1 MSLFDNV
8 ANGQIKIQ
16 NPLQSSSVFTE
27 EASKVD
33 ANHKTRKMDIPFKFI
48 DIKDAS
54 AKKYLKENSY
64 CKEYYKYI
72 TTEQIGEIV
81 VDPTTDKIAG
91 YVFIDNKKYPG
102 FITPIVVLPKYRGY
116 GIGTKLLKDAIR
128 KYDAVDLCVDKD
140 NEIALKMY
148 KDHGFVVIGDGDKK
162 SRYYMKLKSKI
173 TKDDMKGESV
183 HMSLFDTVASGKI
196 QMGPEQLLRE
206 SMENTTEVYMLEAMY
221 SDSLPYGKVMSR
233 KINLPIGKPPG
244 TGNLAF
250 LYTTKFEDSVALI
263 KNNTNAIPGQRYK
276 WYFYQQDYRGMIWN
290 KRYRF
295 RNVQLRKSHYD
306 TVRKSTTVKPYIA
319 RIVSPDEEKNLL
331 YDLHTYVSI
340 INEYSKKMSVPRKVR
355 AYWDYMKPIL
365 TKAVPSLKTRMVLVN
380 LDQFTLGD
388 TLQENLNHP
397 LYMIWYTLYK
407 YPECLVGV
415 DVDFLFFSG
424 MKILK
429 INPTQFFALPDEK
442 LDDGVIGAV
451 AKKVSSTIK
460 MPPKNVVTGLQ
471 IQMKRIM
478 HSVPDQALD
487 EKKLQEED
495 IKSVI
500 IDETK
505 TKMGLS
511 DKDKKE
517 IIDETDVTNVADT
530 VKKEED
536 QIAKSVEQKVSV
548 TADRVL
554 KAKPMERLDISRQE
568 GKVKTV
574 VQMMVDNDIN
584 EDQKILEDAYNKMKH
599 EKVPVSPRS
608 SARNQ
613 KLMDEQKNLE
623 IKGMTVDQLSKMK
636 VKEVKVKSKDISK
649 AVTTP
654 NQHMK
659 TMTFYERNKT
669 YIEKVMPKDIM
680 DALLCLN
687 TKSIPLYVRDVK
699 IEDTSDELNY
709 KETYTI
715 ALEDANRQRSTL
727 KVDFPKIIEN
737 RFMYLG
743 GGKKNIKNQSYFYPV
758 VKTEEDTVQM
768 VSNYN
773 KMYIRRIDTKS
784 TSSVE
789 RLKRFL
795 KQADGADKMIKFGNS
810 NAVNKSGEFI
820 TSVEYD
826 ELAKF
831 MKRIHTGGMYLYFSQ
846 HDVQDILKKRN
857 LTAPDG
863 YFCVGFDKEDKPI
876 YVAYSGTQK
885 TKAGQSIC
893 DLIVDALPEDMRAA
907 YYKIR
912 APKRLMYVS
921 VKVMN
926 QDITVAMLLG
936 FWEGL
941 TTILRKCKA
950 NYRLE
955 EHMPKVVQP
964 SENVIRFK
972 DTFLVYED
980 TMESGLLL
988 NGIRMVPTEKW
999 NIGDFDSRE
1008 PYIEYFVKMYG
1019 KAAISN
1025 ALFNFYEWFIDP
1037 VTKEILED
1045 INLPTDL
1052 VSLVIYAVSLL
1063 ADSQYTSDLNQRISR
1078 IRSFEI
1084 IPMVF
1089 YGELASQYVIYRN
1102 ASGRKKFSLKRDC
1115 VIKGIL
1121 DVATVEEISTLNPTL
1136 EIENTHGV
1144 SFKGFHGNNLDDMYT
1159 IRKRSYDTSMT
1170 GTISP
1175 ISSPDAGCGLNKS
1188 LTLEPEIEN
1197 IRGYVKVPESDKDYD
1212 KLQDINLFSAG
1223 ELTMPGASRNDDPSR
1238 CGHAI
1243 KQSKHVIPVNDSDPV
1258 LVSNG
1263 FEEIERF
1270 ELSSDFVVNAE
1281 EDGEIVKVDPDLKLV
1296 IAKYKSGKV
1305 RAIST
1310 DTNIV
1315 KNGGG
1320 GFYLNNQLVTDL
1332 KEGDKFKKDDVL
1344 AYHKNFFTNS
1354 KYNNCR
1360 ANLGTLARVAIMS
1373 AYSTYEDAT
1382 FISESLSE
1390 RCGTRITECKQAVI
1404 GKNSNVLHLA
1414 KEGEH
1419 VHVGDTLV
1427 AFDTSYDDNDLNVL
1441 LASLGDDN
1449 DLKSMVTEGSRNT
1462 IKSKY
1467 GGKIIAVKMYSTVE
1481 MEELSPSLQKI
1492 FKDYY
1497 SKIRKKKN
1505 LLESYDPEAEK
1516 SIMKCGLLFTETT
1529 KKIEPNKYGN
1539 IRGQN
1544 VEDSVLIEFYI
1555 EELEPLEVASKI
1567 ANYSGLKNT
1576 ICEVIPKGY
1585 EPYSEFLPDIK
1596 YDTIIADNSILK
1608 RMTPSILEVGFAN
1621 KLVVGFKEYLR
1632 KIYEK

>member
-1 MSLFDNV
+1 
-8 ANGQIKIQ
+8 
-16 NPLQSSSVFTE
+16 
-27 EASKVD
+27 
-33 ANHKTRKMDIPFKFI
+33 
-48 DIKDAS
+48 
-54 AKKYLKENSY
+54 
-64 CKEYYKYI
+64 
-72 TTEQIGEIV
+72 
-81 VDPTTDKIAG
+81 
-91 YVFIDNKKYPG
+91 
-102 FITPIVVLPKYRGY
+102 
-116 GIGTKLLKDAIR
+116 
-128 KYDAVDLCVDKD
+128 
-140 NEIALKMY
+140 
-148 KDHGFVVIGDGDKK
+148 
-162 SRYYMKLKSKI
+162 
-173 TKDDMKGESV
+173 
-183 HMSLFDTVASGKI
+183 
-196 QMGPEQLLRE
+196 
-206 SMENTTEVYMLEAMY
+206 
-221 SDSLPYGKVMSR
+221 
-233 KINLPIGKPPG
+233 
-244 TGNLAF
+244 
-250 LYTTKFEDSVALI
+250 
-263 KNNTNAIPGQRYK
+263 
-276 WYFYQQDYRGMIWN
+276 
-290 KRYRF
+290 
-295 RNVQLRKSHYD
+295 
-306 TVRKSTTVKPYIA
+306 
-319 RIVSPDEEKNLL
+319 
-331 YDLHTYVSI
+331 
-340 INEYSKKMSVPRKVR
+340 
-355 AYWDYMKPIL
+355 
-365 TKAVPSLKTRMVLVN
+365 
-380 LDQFTLGD
+380 
-388 TLQENLNHP
+388 
-397 LYMIWYTLYK
+397 
-407 YPECLVGV
+407 
-415 DVDFLFFSG
+415 
-424 MKILK
+424 
-429 INPTQFFALPDEK
+429 
-442 LDDGVIGAV
+442 
-451 AKKVSSTIK
+451 
-460 MPPKNVVTGLQ
+460 
-471 IQMKRIM
+471 
-478 HSVPDQALD
+478 
-487 EKKLQEED
+487 
-495 IKSVI
+495 
-500 IDETK
+500 
-505 TKMGLS
+505 
-511 DKDKKE
+511 
-517 IIDETDVTNVADT
+517 
-530 VKKEED
+530 
-536 QIAKSVEQKVSV
+536 
-548 TADRVL
+548 
-554 KAKPMERLDISRQE
+554 
-568 GKVKTV
+568 
-574 VQMMVDNDIN
+574 
-584 EDQKILEDAYNKMKH
+584 
-599 EKVPVSPRS
+599 
-608 SARNQ
+608 
-613 KLMDEQKNLE
+613 
-623 IKGMTVDQLSKMK
+623 
-636 VKEVKVKSKDISK
+636 
-649 AVTTP
+649 
-654 NQHMK
+654 
-659 TMTFYERNKT
+659 
-669 YIEKVMPKDIM
+669 
-680 DALLCLN
+680 
-687 TKSIPLYVRDVK
+687 
-699 IEDTSDELNY
+699 
-709 KETYTI
+709 
-715 ALEDANRQRSTL
+715 
-727 KVDFPKIIEN
+727 
-737 RFMYLG
+737 
-743 GGKKNIKNQSYFYPV
+743 
-758 VKTEEDTVQM
+758 
-768 VSNYN
+768 
-773 KMYIRRIDTKS
+773 
-784 TSSVE
+784 
-789 RLKRFL
+789 
-795 KQADGADKMIKFGNS
+795 
-810 NAVNKSGEFI
+810 
-820 TSVEYD
+820 
-826 ELAKF
+826 
-831 MKRIHTGGMYLYFSQ
+831 
-846 HDVQDILKKRN
+846 
-857 LTAPDG
+857 
-863 YFCVGFDKEDKPI
+863 
-876 YVAYSGTQK
+876 
-885 TKAGQSIC
+885 
-893 DLIVDALPEDMRAA
+893 MRAA

-955 EHMPKVVQP
+955 AHMPKVVQP

-1019 KAAISN
+1019 KASIAN

-1197 IRGYVKVPESDKDYD
+1197 IRGYVKVPESDKDYE

-1270 ELSSDFVVNAE
+1270 QLSSDFVVNAD

-1585 EPYSEFLPDIK
+1585 EPYSEFLPDVK

>member
-8 ANGQIKIQ
+8 ASGQIKIQ

-33 ANHKTRKMDIPFKFI
+33 ANYKTRKTGIPFKII

-64 CKEYYKYI
+64 CKEYYEYI

-102 FITPIVVLPKYRGY
+102 FITPIEVLP
-116 GIGTKLLKDAIR
+116 I
-128 KYDAVDLCVDKD
+128 
-140 NEIALKMY
+140 KMY

-162 SRYYMKLKSKI
+162 SRYWMKLKSKI

-221 SDSLPYGKVMSR
+221 PDSLPYGKVMSR
-233 KINLPIGKPPG
+233 KINLPIGHPPG

-250 LYTTKFEDSVALI
+250 LYTTKFEDSLALI
-263 KNNTNAIPGQRYK
+263 KSHTNAIPGQKYK

-380 LDQFTLGD
+380 LDQFHLGD

-442 LDDGVIGAV
+442 LDDGAIGAV

-623 IKGMTVDQLSKMK
+623 IKGMTVEQLSKMK

-876 YVAYSGTQK
+876 YVSYSGTQK

-955 EHMPKVVQP
+955 AHMPKVVQP

-980 TMESGLLL
+980 TMEAGLLL

-1063 ADSQYTSDLNQRISR
+1063 ADSQFTSDLNQRISR

-1159 IRKRSYDTSMT
+1159 IRKRSYDPSMT

-1197 IRGYVKVPESDKDYD
+1197 IRGYVKVPESDKDFND
-1212 KLQDINLFSAG
+1212 LKDINLFSAG

-1238 CGHAI
+1238 A
-1243 KQSKHVIPVNDSDPV
+1243 
-1258 LVSNG
+1258 
-1263 FEEIERF
+1263 
-1270 ELSSDFVVNAE
+1270 
-1281 EDGEIVKVDPDLKLV
+1281 
-1296 IAKYKSGKV
+1296 
-1305 RAIST
+1305 
-1310 DTNIV
+1310 
-1315 KNGGG
+1315 
-1320 GFYLNNQLVTDL
+1320 
-1332 KEGDKFKKDDVL
+1332 GDR
-1344 AYHKNFFTNS
+1344 YNF
-1354 KYNNCR
+1354 
-1360 ANLGTLARVAIMS
+1360 NLR
-1373 AYSTYEDAT
+1373 
-1382 FISESLSE
+1382 
-1390 RCGTRITECKQAVI
+1390 
-1404 GKNSNVLHLA
+1404 
-1414 KEGEH
+1414 
-1419 VHVGDTLV
+1419 
-1427 AFDTSYDDNDLNVL
+1427 
-1441 LASLGDDN
+1441 
-1449 DLKSMVTEGSRNT
+1449 
-1462 IKSKY
+1462 
-1467 GGKIIAVKMYSTVE
+1467 
-1481 MEELSPSLQKI
+1481 LQKSWPARI
-1492 FKDYY
+1492 
-1497 SKIRKKKN
+1497 KIP
-1505 LLESYDPEAEK
+1505 LLCWNTSLK
-1516 SIMKCGLLFTETT
+1516 IM
-1529 KKIEPNKYGN
+1529 I
-1539 IRGQN
+1539 
-1544 VEDSVLIEFYI
+1544 
-1555 EELEPLEVASKI
+1555 
-1567 ANYSGLKNT
+1567 
-1576 ICEVIPKGY
+1576 
-1585 EPYSEFLPDIK
+1585 
-1596 YDTIIADNSILK
+1596 
-1608 RMTPSILEVGFAN
+1608 
-1621 KLVVGFKEYLR
+1621 
-1632 KIYEK
+1632 

>member
-16 NPLQSSSVFTE
+16 NPLQSSSVFTG

-33 ANHKTRKMDIPFKFI
+33 ANHKTRKMNIPFKFI

-54 AKKYLKENSY
+54 AQKYLKENSY

-102 FITPIVVLPKYRGY
+102 FITPIIVLPKYRGY

-140 NEIALKMY
+140 NEIAIKMY

-162 SRYYMKLKSKI
+162 SRYWMKLKSKI

-233 KINLPIGKPPG
+233 KINLPIGNPPG

-263 KNNTNAIPGQRYK
+263 KNTTNAIPGQKYK

-295 RNVQLRKSHYD
+295 RNMQLRKSHYD
-306 TVRKSTTVKPYIA
+306 AVRKSTTVKPYIA

-380 LDQFTLGD
+380 LDQFHLGD

-442 LDDGVIGAV
+442 LDDGAIGAV
-451 AKKVSSTIK
+451 AKKVSSAIK

-471 IQMKRIM
+471 IQMKRIL

-511 DKDKKE
+511 EKDKKE

-623 IKGMTVDQLSKMK
+623 IKGMTVEQLSKMK

-654 NQHMK
+654 NNHMK
-659 TMTFYERNKT
+659 TMTFYERNRT

-795 KQADGADKMIKFGNS
+795 KQADGVDRMIKFGNS

-876 YVAYSGTQK
+876 YVAYSGIQK

-980 TMESGLLL
+980 TMEAGLLL

-1019 KAAISN
+1019 KASIAN

-1063 ADSQYTSDLNQRISR
+1063 ADSQFTSDLNQRISR

-1159 IRKRSYDTSMT
+1159 IRKRSYDPSMT

-1197 IRGYVKVPESDKDYD
+1197 IRGYVKVPETSKDFD

-1238 CGHAI
+1238 AG
-1243 KQSKHVIPVNDSDPV
+1243 
-1258 LVSNG
+1258 
-1263 FEEIERF
+1263 
-1270 ELSSDFVVNAE
+1270 
-1281 EDGEIVKVDPDLKLV
+1281 
-1296 IAKYKSGKV
+1296 YK
-1305 RAIST
+1305 
-1310 DTNIV
+1310 
-1315 KNGGG
+1315 
-1320 GFYLNNQLVTDL
+1320 
-1332 KEGDKFKKDDVL
+1332 
-1344 AYHKNFFTNS
+1344 FFLRLRKS
-1354 KYNNCR
+1354 W
-1360 ANLGTLARVAIMS
+1360 LAR
-1373 AYSTYEDAT
+1373 
-1382 FISESLSE
+1382 
-1390 RCGTRITECKQAVI
+1390 K
-1404 GKNSNVLHLA
+1404 
-1414 KEGEH
+1414 
-1419 VHVGDTLV
+1419 
-1427 AFDTSYDDNDLNVL
+1427 
-1441 LASLGDDN
+1441 
-1449 DLKSMVTEGSRNT
+1449 
-1462 IKSKY
+1462 
-1467 GGKIIAVKMYSTVE
+1467 
-1481 MEELSPSLQKI
+1481 
-1492 FKDYY
+1492 
-1497 SKIRKKKN
+1497 
-1505 LLESYDPEAEK
+1505 
-1516 SIMKCGLLFTETT
+1516 
-1529 KKIEPNKYGN
+1529 
-1539 IRGQN
+1539 
-1544 VEDSVLIEFYI
+1544 
-1555 EELEPLEVASKI
+1555 
-1567 ANYSGLKNT
+1567 
-1576 ICEVIPKGY
+1576 
-1585 EPYSEFLPDIK
+1585 
-1596 YDTIIADNSILK
+1596 
-1608 RMTPSILEVGFAN
+1608 
-1621 KLVVGFKEYLR
+1621 
-1632 KIYEK
+1632 

>member
-33 ANHKTRKMDIPFKFI
+33 TNHKTRKMDIPFKVI

-102 FITPIVVLPKYRGY
+102 FITQIVVLPKYRGY
-116 GIGTKLLKDAIR
+116 GIGTKLLNDAIR

-140 NEIALKMY
+140 NEITIKMY

-162 SRYYMKLKSKI
+162 SRYWMKLKSKI

-233 KINLPIGKPPG
+233 KINLPIGHPPG

-250 LYTTKFEDSVALI
+250 LYTTKFEDSLSLI
-263 KNNTNAIPGQRYK
+263 KNHTNAIPGQKYK

-295 RNVQLRKSHYD
+295 RNMQLRKSHYD

-380 LDQFTLGD
+380 LDQFHLGD

-442 LDDGVIGAV
+442 LDDGAIGVV

-460 MPPKNVVTGLQ
+460 MPPKNVVTELQ

-623 IKGMTVDQLSKMK
+623 IKGMTVEQLSKMK

-831 MKRIHTGGMYLYFSQ
+831 MKRIHTGGMHLYFSQ

-955 EHMPKVVQP
+955 AHMPKVVQP

-980 TMESGLLL
+980 TMEAGLLL

-1159 IRKRSYDTSMT
+1159 IRKRSYDPSMT

-1197 IRGYVKVPESDKDYD
+1197 IRGYVKVPETGKDFD
-1212 KLQDINLFSAG
+1212 NLQDINLFSAG

-1238 CGHAI
+1238 A
-1243 KQSKHVIPVNDSDPV
+1243 
-1258 LVSNG
+1258 
-1263 FEEIERF
+1263 
-1270 ELSSDFVVNAE
+1270 
-1281 EDGEIVKVDPDLKLV
+1281 
-1296 IAKYKSGKV
+1296 
-1305 RAIST
+1305 
-1310 DTNIV
+1310 
-1315 KNGGG
+1315 
-1320 GFYLNNQLVTDL
+1320 
-1332 KEGDKFKKDDVL
+1332 GDR
-1344 AYHKNFFTNS
+1344 YNF
-1354 KYNNCR
+1354 
-1360 ANLGTLARVAIMS
+1360 NLR
-1373 AYSTYEDAT
+1373 
-1382 FISESLSE
+1382 
-1390 RCGTRITECKQAVI
+1390 
-1404 GKNSNVLHLA
+1404 
-1414 KEGEH
+1414 
-1419 VHVGDTLV
+1419 
-1427 AFDTSYDDNDLNVL
+1427 
-1441 LASLGDDN
+1441 
-1449 DLKSMVTEGSRNT
+1449 
-1462 IKSKY
+1462 
-1467 GGKIIAVKMYSTVE
+1467 
-1481 MEELSPSLQKI
+1481 LQKSWPARI
-1492 FKDYY
+1492 
-1497 SKIRKKKN
+1497 KIP
-1505 LLESYDPEAEK
+1505 LLCWNTSLK
-1516 SIMKCGLLFTETT
+1516 IM
-1529 KKIEPNKYGN
+1529 I
-1539 IRGQN
+1539 
-1544 VEDSVLIEFYI
+1544 
-1555 EELEPLEVASKI
+1555 
-1567 ANYSGLKNT
+1567 
-1576 ICEVIPKGY
+1576 
-1585 EPYSEFLPDIK
+1585 
-1596 YDTIIADNSILK
+1596 
-1608 RMTPSILEVGFAN
+1608 
-1621 KLVVGFKEYLR
+1621 
-1632 KIYEK
+1632 

>member
-8 ANGQIKIQ
+8 ANGQIDMHQ
-16 NPLQSSSVFTE
+16 ASLMTESTSDSSE
-27 EASKVD
+27 EV
-33 ANHKTRKMDIPFKFI
+33 
-48 DIKDAS
+48 
-54 AKKYLKENSY
+54 
-64 CKEYYKYI
+64 
-72 TTEQIGEIV
+72 
-81 VDPTTDKIAG
+81 
-91 YVFIDNKKYPG
+91 
-102 FITPIVVLPKYRGY
+102 
-116 GIGTKLLKDAIR
+116 
-128 KYDAVDLCVDKD
+128 
-140 NEIALKMY
+140 
-148 KDHGFVVIGDGDKK
+148 
-162 SRYYMKLKSKI
+162 
-173 TKDDMKGESV
+173 
-183 HMSLFDTVASGKI
+183 
-196 QMGPEQLLRE
+196 
-206 SMENTTEVYMLEAMY
+206 MLEAMY
-221 SDSLPYGKVMSR
+221 PDSLPYGKVMSR
-233 KINLPIGKPPG
+233 KINLPIGHPPG
-244 TGNLAF
+244 TGNLVF
-250 LYTTKFEDSVALI
+250 LYTTKFEDSLALLTN
-263 KNNTNAIPGQRYK
+263 KTNAIPGQKYK

-306 TVRKSTTVKPYIA
+306 TIRKKTGMKPYIA
-319 RIVSPDEEKNLL
+319 RLISPDETKNLV

-340 INEYSKKMSVPRKVR
+340 INEYSAKMSVPRKVR
-355 AYWDYMKPIL
+355 AYWEYMKPIL
-365 TKAVPSLKTRMVLVN
+365 TQTSPSLSNRMVIVN
-380 LDQFTLGD
+380 LDQFSLGA
-388 TLQENLNHP
+388 TLQENLKHP

-407 YPECLVGV
+407 YPECLVGI
-415 DVDFLFFSG
+415 DVDFLFYSG
-424 MKILK
+424 MKILR
-429 INPTQFFALPDEK
+429 INPTKFFSIPDEK
-442 LDDGVIGAV
+442 VDDGVIGAV
-451 AKKVSSTIK
+451 AKKVSSAIK

-471 IQMKRIM
+471 IQMKKIM
-478 HSVPDQALD
+478 RSVPETVLD

-495 IKSVI
+495 MKSVI
-500 IDETK
+500 VDETK

-511 DKDKKE
+511 EKDKKE
-517 IIDETDVTNVADT
+517 VIDETDVENVADT
-530 VKKEED
+530 IKEEPD
-536 QIAKSVEQKVSV
+536 PVVKSVEAKVNL

-554 KAKPMERLDISRQE
+554 KAKPMEKMDISRQE

-584 EDQKILEDAYNKMKH
+584 EDQKILEDAYHKLKQ
-599 EKVPVSPRS
+599 EKVPTSPRS

-613 KLMDEQKNLE
+613 KLMEDQKSLE
-623 IKGMTVDQLSKMK
+623 VKGMTVDQLSKMK
-636 VKEVKVKSKDISK
+636 VKDVKIKSKDISK

-654 NQHMK
+654 NNHMK
-659 TMTFYERNKT
+659 SMTFYERNKT

-727 KVDFPKIIEN
+727 KVDFPKVIEN
-737 RFMYLG
+737 RFLYLG

-795 KQADGADKMIKFGNS
+795 KQAEGADKFIKFGNS

-831 MKRIHTGGMYLYFSQ
+831 MKRLHVGGLKIYFSQ
-846 HDVQDILKKRN
+846 HDIKDLLTKKN
-857 LTAPDG
+857 LTVPDG

-876 YVAYSGTQK
+876 YVEYSGTQK

-921 VKVMN
+921 VKVMA

-941 TTILRKCKA
+941 TTLLRKCKA
-950 NYRLE
+950 NYHLE

-980 TMESGLLL
+980 TMEAGLLL

-1008 PYIEYFVKMYG
+1008 PYLEYFVKVYG
-1019 KAAISN
+1019 KASIAN

-1045 INLPTDL
+1045 ISLPTDL
-1052 VSLVIYAVSLL
+1052 VQLVIYAVSLL

-1089 YGELASQYVIYRN
+1089 YGELASQYVVYRN

-1115 VIKGIL
+1115 VIKGVL

-1159 IRKRSYDTSMT
+1159 IRKRSYDKSMT

-1197 IRGYVKVPESDKDYD
+1197 IRGYVKVPENDKDFD
-1212 KLQDINLFSAG
+1212 NLKDVNLFSAG

-1238 CGHAI
+1238 A
-1243 KQSKHVIPVNDSDPV
+1243 
-1258 LVSNG
+1258 
-1263 FEEIERF
+1263 
-1270 ELSSDFVVNAE
+1270 
-1281 EDGEIVKVDPDLKLV
+1281 
-1296 IAKYKSGKV
+1296 
-1305 RAIST
+1305 
-1310 DTNIV
+1310 
-1315 KNGGG
+1315 
-1320 GFYLNNQLVTDL
+1320 
-1332 KEGDKFKKDDVL
+1332 
-1344 AYHKNFFTNS
+1344 
-1354 KYNNCR
+1354 
-1360 ANLGTLARVAIMS
+1360 
-1373 AYSTYEDAT
+1373 
-1382 FISESLSE
+1382 
-1390 RCGTRITECKQAVI
+1390 
-1404 GKNSNVLHLA
+1404 
-1414 KEGEH
+1414 
-1419 VHVGDTLV
+1419 
-1427 AFDTSYDDNDLNVL
+1427 
-1441 LASLGDDN
+1441 
-1449 DLKSMVTEGSRNT
+1449 GSCHCENHGR
-1462 IKSKY
+1462 
-1467 GGKIIAVKMYSTVE
+1467 
-1481 MEELSPSLQKI
+1481 Q
-1492 FKDYY
+1492 
-1497 SKIRKKKN
+1497 
-1505 LLESYDPEAEK
+1505 
-1516 SIMKCGLLFTETT
+1516 
-1529 KKIEPNKYGN
+1529 
-1539 IRGQN
+1539 
-1544 VEDSVLIEFYI
+1544 
-1555 EELEPLEVASKI
+1555 
-1567 ANYSGLKNT
+1567 KNT
-1576 ICEVIPKGY
+1576 
-1585 EPYSEFLPDIK
+1585 SL
-1596 YDTIIADNSILK
+1596 IAGTFYN
-1608 RMTPSILEVGFAN
+1608 MQTTN
-1621 KLVVGFKEYLR
+1621 
-1632 KIYEK
+1632 